1 MTALLLLLSL
11 GIAHAGSLRI
21 DGNEAERTFAC
32 EGRDVTVEGN
42 GLEITLTGDCGLV
55 KTVGNKNE
63 LTIDGVARVEVVG
76 NKNVVIWTRTLSDKN
91 TLPVSKINTNSKVK
105 AQ

>member
-1 MTALLLLLSL
+1 MTALLLLGL
-11 GIAHAGSLRI
+11 GIAHAGGLRI

-32 EGRDVTVEGN
+32 EGRDITVEGN

-55 KTVGNKNE
+55 KAIGNKND
-63 LTIDGVARVEVVG
+63 LTIDGVARIEVVG
-76 NKNVVIWTRTLSDKN
+76 NKNSVRWARNLSEKKK
-91 TLPVSKINTNSKVK
+91 LPVSKMGAGNKVK